1 MLMRQIAAS
10 LAAAPLCAVSAL
22 AAEAPID
29 ISSRLELLVDD
40 ALIESLSGAA
50 RLDLHR
56 PVPREVVFTTDAP
69 WEGNASGYQSV
80 FQDGNL
86 YRMYYRGGHYKHGG
100 KPAEVREPHPWVLCY
115 AESDDGIT
123 WRRPELGQVEWQG
136 SKANNIVLDPAMM
149 AAFGGCPAH
158 TAVFKDANPACPP
171 DQRYK
176 IIAFGDKPNGLYAL
190 GSADG
195 VSFRVLSEKA
205 IQTVGAFDSQNLV
218 FWDTLRGEYRLYHRG
233 FNGEVRDVLTAVS
246 QDILNFP
253 KPQWLQYPDSPTMAL
268 YTNQIQPYYR
278 APHLFMGFPMRYC
291 DRGWSEPLL
300 DLPGVEERAAR
311 ATSHPRYGTTVTDAV
326 FMSSRD
332 GLSFRRWSE
341 AFLRPGP
348 KQSGSWVYG
357 DNFVFWGMV
366 ETVSGFGDAPREI
379 SLYGTE
385 NYWEGGATSFRRYT
399 LRVDGFVS
407 GTAPYAGGEVLTRML
422 RFQGGSLAL
431 NLETSAFGSVQVEV
445 QGADGTPLPGHT
457 LDECPPIFCDRLR
470 QIVRWQACGS
480 DLRALSGR
488 PIRLRFRL
496 RDADLYA
503 FQFVPFEPEPVRPDM
518 ARTGYIP
525 PKDPARTPFTVLED
539 DFSSVPAG
547 TSPTLENLNPG
558 KGDGDDGWAVSEGSP
573 DRVQVLNDEP
583 PGSGKPGQ
591 VPYLKVERRDETM
604 AQGGRA
610 WIKLRPRDVGDTSC
624 SVVTVEAR
632 ILVPSTIGLC
642 SDIDA
647 YDNRVGDHDR
657 RAFHVRF
664 FPDGKVKYWRETHVE
679 IPGIRFKPDAWT
691 NVRIRADFKTA
702 TFDLSVDGATATGL
716 PFASADVHRLQCLEI
731 GPNTNRCVLYV
742 QRVKVTVS
750 P

>member
-1 MLMRQIAAS
+1 MSAAV
-10 LAAAPLCAVSAL
+10 AAQPM
-22 AAEAPID
+22 EIG
-29 ISSRLELLVDD
+29 SRLELFVDD
-40 ALIESLSGAA
+40 ALIESLGGAA
-50 RLDLHR
+50 RLELHR
-56 PVPREVVFTTDAP
+56 PVPREIVLSTDAP
-69 WEGNASGYQSV
+69 WEGNASSYQSV
-80 FQDGNL
+80 FQDGNV

-100 KPAEVREPHPWVLCY
+100 KPAEVREPHPWVLCT

-123 WRRPELGQVEWQG
+123 WRRPELGLIEWEG

-149 AAFGGCPAH
+149 ADFGGCPAH

-176 IIAFGDKPNGLYAL
+176 IIAYGNKPNGLYAL

-195 VSFRVLSEKA
+195 LRFRVLSGKA

-218 FWDTLRGEYRLYHRG
+218 FWDAIRGEYRMYHRG

-246 QDILNFP
+246 QDFLNFP
-253 KPQWLQYPDSPTMAL
+253 EPQYLQYPDSPTMAL
-268 YTNQIQPYYR
+268 YTNQVQPYYR

-291 DRGWSEPLL
+291 DRGWSGPML
-300 DLPGVEERAAR
+300 DLPGAEERAAR

-332 GLSFRRWSE
+332 GRSFRRWSE

-357 DNFVFWGMV
+357 DNFLFWGMV
-366 ETVSGFGDAPREI
+366 ETGSVFGDAPREI
-379 SLYGTE
+379 SFYGTE
-385 NYWEGGATSFRRYT
+385 SYWEGGATSVRRYT

-407 GTAPYAGGEVLTRML
+407 ATAPYAGGEVLTRAL
-422 RFQGGSLAL
+422 LFTGGSLAL
-431 NLETSAFGSVQVEV
+431 NLETSAFGSAQVEI
-445 QGADGTPLPGHT
+445 QDADGTPLPGYT
-457 LDECPPIFCDRLR
+457 LAECPPIFCDRLR
-470 QIVRWQACGS
+470 QTVRWQTCGS
-480 DLRALSGR
+480 DLRALAGR
-488 PIRLRFRL
+488 PVRLRFRL
-496 RDADLYA
+496 QDADLYA
-503 FQFVPFEPEPVRPDM
+503 FQFVPFEPEPARPDL

-525 PKDPARTPFTVLED
+525 PKDPNRAPFTVIED
-539 DFSSVPAG
+539 DFRGVPVG
-547 TSPTLENLNPG
+547 TSPTPDNLNPG
-558 KGDGDDGWAVSEGSP
+558 SSDGDSGWAVSEGSP
-573 DRVQVLNDEP
+573 DRVQVLTDDP
-583 PGSGKPGQ
+583 VGSGKPGQ

-610 WIKLRPRDVGDTSC
+610 WVKLRPRDAGDTTGST
-624 SVVTVEAR
+624 VTVEAR
-632 ILVPSTIGLC
+632 ILVPSTIGFC
-642 SDIDA
+642 ADIDA

-664 FPDGKVKYWRETHVE
+664 FPDGKIKYWRENNIE
-679 IPGIRFKPDAWT
+679 IPGVRFKPDAWT
-691 NVRIRADFKTA
+691 DVQIRADFKTA
-702 TFDLSVDGATATGL
+702 TFDLTVDGVTAIGL

-742 QRVKVTVS
+742 QRLKVTVT